1 MQKVIKHIFD
11 FVFALLCSIFAIPII
26 LIAMLIIHIKSP
38 EAPAIFKQKRIGY
51 KGKEFTI
58 YKLRTMTDE
67 RDENGELLPD
77 EYRLKRWGEV
87 IRTLN
92 IDELAQIF
100 NILSFK
106 MSWIGPRPL
115 LPHEMSVMTLAEQ
128 KKRQSMLPGIT
139 GWEAVNE
146 SKTDSREEMAKY
158 DLYYV
163 EHWSLWFDI
172 KIFFKTVAVLFT
184 KSRAE
189 DSYRAPKVSENE
201 IKTDQIYTEE

>member
-11 FVFALLCSIFAIPII
+11 FLFALVCSAFAIPII
-26 LIAMLIIHIKSP
+26 LVAMLIIHIKSP
-38 EAPAIFKQKRIGY
+38 EAPAIFKQRRIGY

-87 IRTLN
+87 LRTLN

-100 NILSFK
+100 NVLKFQ

-115 LPHEMSVMTLAEQ
+115 LPREMSVMTLEEQ
-128 KKRQSMLPGIT
+128 KIRQSMFPGIT
-139 GWEAVNE
+139 GWEALNE
-146 SKTDSREEMAKY
+146 DKTDSREEMAQY

-163 EHWSLWFDI
+163 KNWSLWFDI
-172 KIFFKTVAVLFT
+172 KILC
-184 KSRAE
+184 E
-189 DSYRAPKVSENE
+189 Y
-201 IKTDQIYTEE
+201 Y

>member
-1 MQKVIKHIFD
+1 MKVIKHIFD
-11 FVFALLCSIFAIPII
+11 FIFALICSVFAIPII

-38 EAPAIFKQKRIGY
+38 KAPAIFKQRRIGY

-77 EYRLKRWGEV
+77 EFRLKRWGE
-87 IRTLN
+87 IMRTLN

-115 LPHEMSVMTLAEQ
+115 LPHEMSVMTLEEQ
-128 KKRQSMLPGIT
+128 KIRQSMFPGIT
-139 GWEAVNE
+139 GWEALNE
-146 SKTDSREEMAKY
+146 DKTNSREKMAQY

-163 EHWSLWFDI
+163 KNWSLWFDI
-172 KIFFKTVAVLFT
+172 KIFFRTIGVILT

-189 DSYRAPKVSENE
+189 DSYRAPKVKESE
-201 IKTDQIYTEE
+201 IKTKEIYTEE

>member
-11 FVFALLCSIFAIPII
+11 FVFALLCSIFAIPIT

>member
-1 MQKVIKHIFD
+1 MQKLIKHVFD
-11 FVFALLCSIFAIPII
+11 FLFALLCSVFAIPIL

-51 KGKEFTI
+51 KGKAFYI

-67 RDENGELLPD
+67 RDENGDLLPD
-77 EYRLKRWGEV
+77 EQRLKRWGEV
-87 IRTLN
+87 MRTLN
-92 IDELAQIF
+92 IDELAQIL

-115 LPHEMSVMTLAEQ
+115 LPHEMAVMTLEEQ
-128 KKRQSMLPGIT
+128 KIRQSVYPGIT

-146 SKTDSREEMAKY
+146 DKTDSREEMAKY

-163 EHWSLWFDI
+163 QHWSLWLDI
-172 KIFFKTVAVLFT
+172 RIFFRTVAILFT

-189 DSYRAPKVSENE
+189 DSYRAPKVAENE
-201 IKTDQIYTEE
+201 IKTDEIYVEE

>member
-1 MQKVIKHIFD
+1 MKVIKHIFD
-11 FVFALLCSIFAIPII
+11 FIFALICSVFAIPII

-38 EAPAIFKQKRIGY
+38 EAPAIFKQRRIGY

-77 EYRLKRWGEV
+77 EFRLKRWGE
-87 IRTLN
+87 IMRTLN

-115 LPHEMSVMTLAEQ
+115 LPHEMSVMTLEEQ
-128 KKRQSMLPGIT
+128 KIRQSMFPGIT
-139 GWEAVNE
+139 GWEALNE
-146 SKTDSREEMAKY
+146 DKTNSREKMAQY

-163 EHWSLWFDI
+163 KNWSLWFDT
-172 KIFFKTVAVLFT
+172 KIFFRTIGVILT

-189 DSYRAPKVSENE
+189 DSYRAPKVKESE
-201 IKTDQIYTEE
+201 IKTKEIYTEE

>member
-77 EYRLKRWGEV
+77 EDRLKRWGEV

-115 LPHEMSVMTLAEQ
+115 LPHEMSVMTLEEQ

>member
-11 FVFALLCSIFAIPII
+11 FLFALVCSVFAIPII
-26 LIAMLIIHIKSP
+26 LVAMLIIHKKSP
-38 EAPAIFKQKRIGY
+38 EAPAIFKQRRIGY

-87 IRTLN
+87 LRTLN

-100 NILSFK
+100 NVLKFQ

-115 LPHEMSVMTLAEQ
+115 LPREMSVMTLEEQ
-128 KKRQSMLPGIT
+128 KIRQSMFPGIT
-139 GWEAVNE
+139 GWEALNE
-146 SKTDSREEMAKY
+146 DKTDSREEMAQY

-163 EHWSLWFDI
+163 KNWSLWFDI
-172 KIFFKTVAVLFT
+172 KIFFRTIGVILT

-189 DSYRAPKVSENE
+189 DSYRAPKVRASE
-201 IKTDQIYTEE
+201 IKTEQIYTEE